1 MFSPSNSPSSTSFRE
16 EVFQDAARI
25 WGVGRPGLKRIAGA
39 FFADVGM
46 AAVILFRLARRFH
59 RRGHPLLS
67 ILSTRLNLALHG
79 CYIDVGSEIGPG
91 FRLAHPWGVAVGKGV
106 RAGTD
111 VVLFQNVSI
120 AARSYGGSDFP
131 TLGDR
136 VIIFA
141 NSVVVGS
148 VRLGDDCRVGA
159 CSLVLNDVGAG
170 VTVADRIYRQSVS
183 REGRREDG
191 WQSPPSLG

>member
-1 MFSPSNSPSSTSFRE
+1 
-16 EVFQDAARI
+16 VFQDAARI
-25 WGVGRPGLKRIAGA
+25 WGVERPKLARLAGA
-39 FFADVGM
+39 CFGDVGM
-46 AAVILFRLARRFH
+46 AAVVLFRLAQRIH
-59 RRGHPLLS
+59 RRGHPVLS
-67 ILSTRLNLALHG
+67 TLFTRLNLALHG
-79 CYIDVGSEIGPG
+79 CYIDVGAEIGPG

-111 VVLFQNVSI
+111 LVLFQNVSI

-159 CSLVLNDVGAG
+159 CSLVLHDVGAG
-170 VTVADRIYRQSVS
+170 VTAADRIYRQSVS
-183 REGRREDG
+183 REGRREEG
-191 WQSPPSLG
+191 WQSRPSGD